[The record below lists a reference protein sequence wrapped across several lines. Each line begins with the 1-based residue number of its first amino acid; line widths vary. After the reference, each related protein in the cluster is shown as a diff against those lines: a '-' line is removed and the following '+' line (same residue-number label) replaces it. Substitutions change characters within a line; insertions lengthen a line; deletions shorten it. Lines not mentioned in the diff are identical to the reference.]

1 MLKHLAVALALLL
14 AATVHAQSPYNDVAG
29 RSAPTVAAEREVQRP
44 DGTKAME
51 VVQVAPPRDT
61 YGNAQGNQFD
71 LAVDGAFEG
80 QTVAVL
86 DLVGL
91 DLAAPRAALH
101 EKGFAMFTWRGAPA
115 PAELEKKL
123 ALATQLWVI
132 SSGSRQLT
140 NAHIAVIKTWFDEGH
155 GVYIWGDNDPLYAD
169 ANAVGKALF
178 GVEMHGNTFGDH
190 PVGLQRG
197 TSKPGVRPNHL
208 ISTGIETVYEGITIA
223 TIDDNQALTPLI
235 HGSAGN
241 VVAAI
246 YDKDNKRAIMD
257 GGFTRLFYKW
267 ESAGTARYIKNAA
280 AWLANHERFGDR
292 NTKKTASK

>member
-1 MLKHLAVALALLL
+1 MKHLALAFALVFAT
-14 AATVHAQSPYNDVAG
+14 AAGAQSPYNDAAG
-29 RSAPTVAAEREVQRP
+29 RSAPTVAAEREVRRP
-44 DGTKAME
+44 DGTKSLE

-71 LAVDGAFEG
+71 LAVDGAFDG

-86 DLVGL
+86 DLAGL
-91 DLAAPRAALH
+91 DLKAPRAALQ
-101 EKGFAMFTWRGAPA
+101 EKGFSMFVWHGAPPA
-115 PAELEKKL
+115 AELKKQL
-123 ALATQLWVI
+123 ALATQLWII
-132 SSGSRQLT
+132 SSGGRQLGDG
-140 NAHIAVIKTWFDEGH
+140 HVAVIKSWFDEGH
-155 GVYIWGDNDPLYAD
+155 GVYIWGDNEPLYAD
-169 ANAVGKALF
+169 ANVIGKALF
-178 GVEMHGNTFGDH
+178 GVEMHGNTYGDQ

-197 TSKPGVRPNHL
+197 AAKPGVRPNHL

-246 YDKDNKRAIMD
+246 YEKDNKRAIMD

-267 ESAGTARYIKNAA
+267 DSAGTARYIKNAA
-280 AWLANHERFGDR
+280 AWLANHERFGDQ
-292 NTKKTASK
+292 KTASK